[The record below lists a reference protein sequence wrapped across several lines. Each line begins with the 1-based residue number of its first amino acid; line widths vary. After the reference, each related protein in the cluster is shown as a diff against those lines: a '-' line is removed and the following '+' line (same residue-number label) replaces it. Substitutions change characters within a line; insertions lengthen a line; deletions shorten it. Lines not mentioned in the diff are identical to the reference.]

1 MNNQSLFYE
10 SGERAVLLFHAF
22 TSTPRD
28 VISLARA
35 LERANYTV
43 YAPVFSGHG
52 TSNLDDLFNYSIE
65 DWIKDGEEAL
75 AFLKDKGYEEIAVFG
90 LSLGGVVATHLL
102 LNEEAAIGGGTFSAP
117 VTTTY
122 DHHVTENFLSWY
134 KTVKRTKGYERDELA
149 GLMSKAE
156 IELKEMF
163 ANLKTFVSKIEEEYP
178 TLDKKIFIGQG
189 EKDELI
195 EPDTARIFRE
205 SLSQAEVSIKLYE
218 DGEHVITTGSVGKEL
233 QTHVLTFLST
243 LNWDG
248 GDN

>member
-10 SGERAVLLFHAF
+10 SGKRAVLLFHAF

-52 TSNLDDLFNYSIE
+52 TSDLDDLFNYSIK
-65 DWIKDGEEAL
+65 DWIKDGEDAV
-75 AFLKDKGYEEIAVFG
+75 AFLNEKGYDEIAVFG

-102 LNEEAAIGGGTFSAP
+102 LNEEATIGGGTFSAP

-122 DHHVTENFLSWY
+122 DNHVTDSFLAWY

-149 GLMSKAE
+149 GLMTKAE

-163 ANLKTFVSKIEEEYP
+163 DELKAFVSNMEKQYP

-205 SLSQAEVSIKLYE
+205 SLDQAEVSIKLYE
-218 DGEHVITTGSVGKEL
+218 NGEHVITTGSVGKKL